1 MAAGCVERLVVT
13 IVRLQRRS
21 ARRYRPTLTAERLGS
36 CSESTMS
43 AAMLMRRVVVA
54 LALLAGAAE
63 AFVAPRASS
72 APRAL
77 HAEDPTKVWYAEIAN
92 TVQNLLTNS
101 PLNEGKKAVVKMLA
115 GPYDEVAVRAKL
127 DGLIAAEPV
136 LMLSFVR

>member
-13 IVRLQRRS
+13 IVRLQRRA

-43 AAMLMRRVVVA
+43 AAMLRRVVVA

>member
-1 MAAGCVERLVVT
+1 MKHVPL
-13 IVRLQRRS
+13 I
-21 ARRYRPTLTAERLGS
+21 
-36 CSESTMS
+36 
-43 AAMLMRRVVVA
+43 A
-54 LALLAGAAE
+54 LAVALLAHERDHGDAKSLSAAVDRATKNADPTRVLYAE
-63 AFVAPRASS
+63 A
-72 APRAL
+72 
-77 HAEDPTKVWYAEIAN
+77 PTKVWYAEIAN

>member
-1 MAAGCVERLVVT
+1 
-13 IVRLQRRS
+13 
-21 ARRYRPTLTAERLGS
+21 
-36 CSESTMS
+36 MS

-77 HAEDPTKVWYAEIAN
+77 DAEAPTKVWYAEIAN

-101 PLNEGKKAVVKMLA
+101 PLNEGKKAVVKMMA
-115 GPYDEVAVRAKL
+115 GGYDVAATNAKL
-127 DGLIAAEPV
+127 DELIANPV
-136 LMLSFVR
+136 VMLSFTK